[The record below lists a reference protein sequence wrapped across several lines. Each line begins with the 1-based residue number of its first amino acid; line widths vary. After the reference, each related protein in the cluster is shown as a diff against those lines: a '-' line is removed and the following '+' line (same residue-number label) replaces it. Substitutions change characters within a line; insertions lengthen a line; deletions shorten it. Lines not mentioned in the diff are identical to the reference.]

1 VCILISSHVALKA
14 ARAAGFFGLLAIGTL
29 ACDSKKSSG
38 AASAAPPPASVGVVT
53 IQKRDLPLFIEA
65 VASLDGYVNAD
76 MRARVRGYLRS
87 QNYKDG
93 ANVKEGETLFTI
105 DASEYTVAAAAAK
118 ANVTRAQVAQS
129 RTRIELDRDNGLFK
143 GGNLSQQDL
152 DNAKAALA
160 DADSQVQVAQAALD
174 QANLNLSYTIVKS
187 PINGVAGVAQV
198 RIGNLVGQDG
208 PTLLATVSQTDPIR
222 VNFPLSEI
230 DYVKYPE
237 RFQNMGQ
244 RDLAWAKAQFAK
256 MDAQTNKTATQ
267 KIADQG
273 KPVIDDGGIE
283 LVLSD
288 GSVYPHRGVIVT
300 VNRNIDSSTGTI
312 QMQALVPNPDGLLR
326 PGQYGRIRMRR
337 GTEGGAVIAVPEK
350 ALISVQGS
358 YSVAIVGAD
367 NKVSLKHV
375 EVTASTG
382 GLRIVTSGVSEGD
395 KIVVDGTQKV
405 TDGAVVD
412 PHPVA
417 DAAPSASA
425 AASGGALPA
434 ASAAPQPAGSSAHN

>member
-1 VCILISSHVALKA
+1 VCILISKRVALKISRSA
-14 ARAAGFFGLLAIGTL
+14 AFFGLLAIGSL
-29 ACDSKKSSG
+29 ACDSKKSAG
-38 AASAAPPPASVGVVT
+38 PAAAPPPASVGVAT

-76 MRARVRGYLRS
+76 IRARVRGFLRS

-93 ANVKEGETLFTI
+93 ATVKEGETLFTI
-105 DASEYTVAAAAAK
+105 DSSEYTVAAAAAK

-160 DADSQVQVAQAALD
+160 DADGQVQAAQAALD
-174 QANLNLSYTIVKS
+174 QANLNLSYTQIKS
-187 PINGVAGVAQV
+187 PIPGVAGVAQV
-198 RIGNLVGQDG
+198 RVGNLVGQDG

-237 RFQNMGQ
+237 RFSNMGQ
-244 RDLAWAKAQFAK
+244 RDLAWAKAQFVA
-256 MDAQTNKTATQ
+256 MDKTAAANKAITDKT
-267 KIADQG
+267 KI
-273 KPVIDDGGIE
+273 VDDGGID
-283 LVLSD
+283 LILSD
-288 GSVYPHRGVIVT
+288 GSTYPHRGVIVT
-300 VNRNIDSSTGTI
+300 VNRNIDASTGTI

-337 GTEGGAVIAVPEK
+337 GNEGGAVIAVPEK
-350 ALISVQGS
+350 ALISVQGT
-358 YSVAIVGAD
+358 YSVALVGPD
-367 NKVSLKHV
+367 NKVTMKHV
-375 EVTASTG
+375 EVASSTG
-382 GLRIVTSGVSEGD
+382 GLRIITSGVTDGD
-395 KIVVDGTQKV
+395 RIVVDGTQKV

-412 PHPVA
+412 PHPASA
-417 DAAPSASA
+417 DAPSA
-425 AASGGALPA
+425 AASGSLPPPV
-434 ASAAPQPAGSSAHN
+434 ASAAPQAASSSAHN